1 MVKVSNLHKLMGA
14 LMIISLLTVTLTAFL
29 GFGVMAGF
37 VVYKDVIG
45 FALPLIAT
53 IILTFMSST
62 LIAFLAK
69 DN

>member
-1 MVKVSNLHKLMGA
+1 
-14 LMIISLLTVTLTAFL
+14 MIISLLTVTVTVFL
-29 GFGVMAGF
+29 GLGVMAGV
-37 VVYKDVIG
+37 VVYESVIG